1 VLDPTGSMVGWG
13 ESSVDELVEAL
24 ESLYTDRAAARA
36 RAAKAVEFFRTQRT
50 WRQFAQQ
57 LVAQLP
63 A

>member
-1 VLDPTGSMVGWG
+1 VGWG